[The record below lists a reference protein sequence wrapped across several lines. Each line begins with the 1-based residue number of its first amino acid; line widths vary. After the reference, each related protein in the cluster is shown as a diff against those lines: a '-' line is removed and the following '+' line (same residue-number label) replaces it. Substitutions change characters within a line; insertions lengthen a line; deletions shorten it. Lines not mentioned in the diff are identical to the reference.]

1 MRVSKQYDILVL
13 DMTLKIQ
20 DTLTGE
26 KREFTPLEVGKVKFY
41 HCGPTVYW
49 VQQIGNMRAMVWGDL
64 IRRSLEYLGYEV
76 THVRNYTDVGHLTGD
91 NLGDADTGEDRME
104 KGAKREGTTP
114 QEIAD
119 KYIALFEKDTSS
131 LNIKS
136 PTYKPRATE
145 FIEQIQEMVKTLI
158 EKDFAYV
165 TEKAIYFDI
174 SKKGD
179 YNKLNKQNLEENKEG
194 AGSGDVSDPNK
205 RNPQDFAVWFFKTG
219 VHENALQTWS
229 SPWGEGFPGWH
240 IECSAMI
247 KSLLGDTID
256 LHMGGVEHI
265 PVHHTNEIAQSESA
279 NGVPFVNYWLH
290 NEHLLVDNKKMGKSE
305 GNAYVLSDLVEKKF
319 DPLALRY
326 LFLQSHYRSKQNF
339 TWESFGAAANAY
351 KKLKANT
358 AEYKKEGEASSELDA
373 EYKRR
378 FVEALDDDFNVPYAL
393 GVLWEVV
400 RSTLSSEKKLALVQ
414 DFDKVLGL
422 NLTEQEEDEVPAS
435 VLKLA
440 KEREEARLNKD
451 FAKSDELRTKIE
463 EAGYEVKDTAEGPS
477 LRKR

>member
-1 MRVSKQYDILVL
+1 
-13 DMTLKIQ
+13 
-20 DTLTGE
+20 
-26 KREFTPLEVGKVKFY
+26 
-41 HCGPTVYW
+41 
-49 VQQIGNMRAMVWGDL
+49 MVWGDL

-104 KGAKREGTTP
+104 KGAKREGLAP
-114 QEIAD
+114 QEIAN
-119 KYIALFEKDTSS
+119 KYIAIFEKDIAS
-131 LNIKS
+131 LNIK
-136 PTYKPRATE
+136 PVTHKPRATE
-145 FIEQIQEMVKTLI
+145 YIQPIIDMVQALMDKG
-158 EKDFAYV
+158 FAYQ

-174 SKKGD
+174 SKKED
-179 YNKLNKQNLEENKEG
+179 YNKLNKQNLDENREG
-194 AGSGDVSDPNK
+194 AGSGDVQDPDK
-205 RNPQDFAVWFFKTG
+205 KNPQDFSLWFFKTG
-219 VHENALQTWS
+219 VHANALQTWQ

-279 NGVPFVNYWLH
+279 NGVEFVRYWLH

-305 GNAYVLSDLVEKKF
+305 GNAYTLEDLIEKKY

-339 TWESFGAAANAY
+339 TWESLGAAANAY
-351 KKLKANT
+351 KKLKANI
-358 AEYKKEGEASSELDA
+358 ADYKKEGEPSSELDP

-400 RSTLSSEKKLALVQ
+400 RSNLSNDKKLALVL
-414 DFDKVLGL
+414 DFDQILGL
-422 NLTEQEEDEVPAS
+422 GFGETKTEENIPEE

-440 KEREEARLNKD
+440 KEREEARKAQD
-451 FAKSDELRTKIE
+451 FAKSDELRVKIE
-463 EAGYEVKDTAEGPS
+463 EAGFEVKDTPDGPV
-477 LRKR
+477 LKRN